1 MENKIKNKET
11 RLSAIEVFFFLILV
25 LVAEAVVVYYGYTVH
40 NISMQENTNLI
51 YGVAGVMLS
60 IFVYFLS
67 FFAQGK
73 WVTFFRNFL
82 LLSFSMVLLIM
93 VVLLKL
99 NIDKIQLPQTISVEY
114 VNDKMASYEERLKKL
129 ELTNLALKEELH
141 KQRNDLI
148 MEMEINRKAIHAQQ
162 NSIKGNASQIES
174 GKKYQI
180 IKNPF

>member
-73 WVTFFRNFL
+73 WVTFFGNFL

>member
-1 MENKIKNKET
+1 
-11 RLSAIEVFFFLILV
+11 
-25 LVAEAVVVYYGYTVH
+25 
-40 NISMQENTNLI
+40 
-51 YGVAGVMLS
+51 
-60 IFVYFLS
+60 
-67 FFAQGK
+67 
-73 WVTFFRNFL
+73 
-82 LLSFSMVLLIM
+82 MVLLIM

>member
-67 FFAQGK
+67 F
-73 WVTFFRNFL
+73 
-82 LLSFSMVLLIM
+82 
-93 VVLLKL
+93 
-99 NIDKIQLPQTISVEY
+99 
-114 VNDKMASYEERLKKL
+114 
-129 ELTNLALKEELH
+129 LH
-141 KQRNDLI
+141 KEN
-148 MEMEINRKAIHAQQ
+148 
-162 NSIKGNASQIES
+162 G
-174 GKKYQI
+174 
-180 IKNPF
+180 